1 MNFILSFLYTYVF
14 FFLASSDTQCPNIV
28 VPVNTTKNSPIIR
41 VVQMNAEWLFVDEYA
56 LFGCPGE
63 ACPWKNTSQAQKHLE
78 YIATIIQDLNPDII
92 NICEV
97 EGCDELKMLVD
108 SIQYNVPVVNKIGRP
123 KVETSTSLYQPY
135 LIQGTD
141 TSTGQNVG
149 LLTKYTPIRDLYR
162 TEARYNYPI
171 PESRC
176 GYIGTKE
183 ESTGVSKHYI
193 TEFNLSGIPIAFI
206 GVHLLAYPDDIAR
219 CAQREAQAMVIQNVV
234 YEYMKNGFEVIL
246 LGDMND
252 FDEMIMDKN
261 NNKPISNVIDILK
274 GNFGDN
280 MFKYELYSVS
290 ALVEQEKRYSDW
302 YDVNLDGI
310 AQQTEYSAID
320 YILVSKPLL
329 DKIVACFYYHK
340 YDKSVDYYASDHFQ
354 LVVDFQM

>member
-1 MNFILSFLYTYVF
+1 
-14 FFLASSDTQCPNIV
+14 
-28 VPVNTTKNSPIIR
+28 
-41 VVQMNAEWLFVDEYA
+41 MNAEWLFVDEYA
-56 LFGCPGE
+56 PFGCPGE
-63 ACPWKNTSQAQKHLE
+63 ACPWKNTSQAQTHLE
-78 YIATIIQDLNPDII
+78 YIANIIQDLNPDII

-97 EGCDELKMLVD
+97 EGCDELKMMTDIVNNSNLS
-108 SIQYNVPVVNKIGRP
+108 SIF
-123 KVETSTSLYQPY
+123 YQPY

-141 TSTGQNVG
+141 SSTGQNVG

-176 GYIGTKE
+176 GYIGTGE

-193 TEFNLSGIPIAFI
+193 TEFNISGIPIAFI
-206 GVHLLAYPDDIAR
+206 GVHLLAYPDDIPR

-261 NNKPISNVIDILK
+261 DNKPISNVIDILK

-280 MFKYELYSVS
+280 MFKYELFSVS
-290 ALVEQEKRYSDW
+290 ALVKQENRYSDW
-302 YDVNLDGI
+302 YDINNDGI